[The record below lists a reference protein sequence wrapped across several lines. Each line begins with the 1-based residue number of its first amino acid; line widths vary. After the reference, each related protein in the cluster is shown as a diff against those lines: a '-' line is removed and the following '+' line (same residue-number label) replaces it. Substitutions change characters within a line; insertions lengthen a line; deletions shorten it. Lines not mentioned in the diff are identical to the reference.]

1 MLYLND
7 EQFERLLMPLD
18 QGRVS
23 SRTVQGRSLSYVE
36 ASDIKRWLIRV
47 FGFGGFD
54 VEVTEV
60 VLAFEHQVESSK
72 GKSLW
77 QVGYRVTTRLTVT
90 TATPDVGRGSATYK
104 EAAVGFAS
112 LPDRGEAH
120 DMAVKTAESDAL
132 KRCAIYLGT
141 QFGLSLYFGT
151 QDDVV
156 RRTLADNRG
165 TATAAIDPQADPAP
179 IPEVSTP
186 QEAAQS
192 PEPVQTL
199 NETDRAVDVLDTA
212 GVLAPAEAPQE
223 GAYGTWMDSLRAAA
237 LQTDNAQR
245 VQQVTAL
252 QKIAVDRFPEGFL
265 DSLVTVKGHQMTHR
279 TLVANCAAGMYLG
292 GS

>member
-1 MLYLND
+1 MLHLND
-7 EQFERLLMPLD
+7 EQYQRLLMPLD
-18 QGRVS
+18 PGRVS
-23 SRTVQGRSLSYVE
+23 SRSVKGRSLSYVE

-54 VEVTEV
+54 VRLLECS
-60 VLAFEHQVESSK
+60 LAFEQEKPQSS
-72 GKSLW
+72 GSGVNW
-77 QVGYRVTTRLTVT
+77 NVGYKAHVQLQVRDERH
-90 TATPDVGRGSATYK
+90 GMATYT

-156 RRTLADNRG
+156 RRTLAGAGEGSGGPIN
-165 TATAAIDPQADPAP
+165 PQEDVAP
-179 IPEVSTP
+179 IPEVPEP
-186 QEAAQS
+186 QEAAAS
-192 PEPVQTL
+192 PEPVQNLNATDAAVTTL
-199 NETDRAVDVLDTA
+199 DAA
-212 GVLAPAEAPQE
+212 GMLAPADAPQE

-237 LQTDNAQR
+237 LQTDTQKR

-252 QKIAVDRFPEGFL
+252 QKIAVERFPEGFL
-265 DSLVTVKGHQMTHR
+265 DSLVSVKGHQMTHR
-279 TLVANCAAGMYLG
+279 TLITNCAAGMYLG
-292 GS
+292 DS